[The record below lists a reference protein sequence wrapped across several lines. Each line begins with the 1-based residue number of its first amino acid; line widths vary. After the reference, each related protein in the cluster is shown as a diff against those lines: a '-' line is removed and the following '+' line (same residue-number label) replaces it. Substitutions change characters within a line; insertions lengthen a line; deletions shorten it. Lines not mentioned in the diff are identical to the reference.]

1 MSHILMIDDNNSGTP
16 IARATVN
23 ERIHLAAFGVIW
35 ALANMILV
43 DIIFDRVFNEQPFHM
58 VQLLNVIH

>member
-1 MSHILMIDDNNSGTP
+1 MSHVLMIDGNNRGTP

-23 ERIHLAAFGVIW
+23 KYIHLAAFGVIW

-43 DIIFDRVFNEQPFHM
+43 DIIFDRVYNEQPFHLL
-58 VQLLNVIH
+58 QLLTAIH